1 MFSIKAC
8 IFFFGK
14 VPKKSE
20 WMGRPHSPGENA
32 QTRIGGAVCHPP
44 PLETGV
50 AAGAQYV
57 RWAEASGPP
66 TPTSVY
72 AHPPCQKVFTP
83 LSSCGNSLQ
92 ALQVGIV
99 LFPPWARA
107 PSKNSTASA
116 LHFSLR
122 RGLGGRSW
130 ALRLLLRPFCRK
142 AHLFQAPSPLQAHGQ
157 RRRAGS

>member
-8 IFFFGK
+8 FFFFGK
-14 VPKKSE
+14 VPEKSE
-20 WMGRPHSPGENA
+20 WMGQPHSPGENA
-32 QTRIGGAVCHPP
+32 QTPIGGAVCHPP

-50 AAGAQYV
+50 AAGAQYG

-72 AHPPCQKVFTP
+72 AHPPCQNVVTP
-83 LSSCGNSLQ
+83 LSSLGNSLQ

-107 PSKNSTASA
+107 PSKNSAASA

-122 RGLGGRSW
+122 WGHGG
-130 ALRLLLRPFCRK
+130 
-142 AHLFQAPSPLQAHGQ
+142 G
-157 RRRAGS
+157 AGH